1 MIPLSMIVTA
11 SISVLF
17 ITLGTG
23 ANAAFK
29 TTDNSSAIAMKFA
42 CFMAVSYFCFYYIG
56 AWITKYLLDMM
67 PAQEMR
73 IIASSILFFAVAVKT
88 IWNVFSYKSEDNVY
102 NLSKTSIQV
111 LLSIAGGFNAL
122 LVSVALTFFLAS
134 KFAQVPVLKTALII
148 TLGAFAGSM
157 SGAKLSENAAKI
169 VTKLRPALL
178 GGVILLAL
186 AVYLFI

>member
-102 NLSKTSIQV
+102 NLSKTSIQ
-111 LLSIAGGFNAL
+111 LLLCIAGGFNAL
-122 LVSVALTFFLAS
+122 LVSVALTLAG
-134 KFAQVPVLKTALII
+134 APILKTALIV

-157 SGAKLSENAAKI
+157 SGSGLSAYSAKI

-178 GGVILLAL
+178 GGVILLAV
-186 AVYLFI
+186 AVYLFVKNPL